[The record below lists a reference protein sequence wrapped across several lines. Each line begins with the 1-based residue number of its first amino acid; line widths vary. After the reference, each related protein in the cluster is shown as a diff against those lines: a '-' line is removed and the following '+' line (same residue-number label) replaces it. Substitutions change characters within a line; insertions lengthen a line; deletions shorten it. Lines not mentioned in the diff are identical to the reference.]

1 MSLPCK
7 FDHPGTARRPAAA
20 VLAPVPVRGL
30 RLGANLGR
38 VPAMP
43 LGLHRDDARLHV
55 KGGREAGAARLRER
69 GDVRVHVIMTNPSV
83 SCDVCDFAAACLPFG
98 RMVALAR
105 IKGTK

>member
-69 GDVRVHVIMTNPSV
+69 GERTSARDYDESLCVTCVTLLPRVYLLGEWSHWQE
-83 SCDVCDFAAACLPFG
+83 
-98 RMVALAR
+98 
-105 IKGTK
+105 